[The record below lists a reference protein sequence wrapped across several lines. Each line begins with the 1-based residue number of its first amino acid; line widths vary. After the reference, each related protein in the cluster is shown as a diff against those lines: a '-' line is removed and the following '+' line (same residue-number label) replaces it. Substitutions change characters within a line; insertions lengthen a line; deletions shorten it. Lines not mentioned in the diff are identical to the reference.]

1 MITKTKQN
9 WNVGQIVK
17 VGFMTLKV
25 LSVKAV
31 KDNLPDIY
39 TLENPKNGKKYE
51 FVPHNGLSCID

>member
-9 WNVGQIVK
+9 WNIGQTVK

-51 FVPHNGLSCID
+51 FVPHNGLNAID